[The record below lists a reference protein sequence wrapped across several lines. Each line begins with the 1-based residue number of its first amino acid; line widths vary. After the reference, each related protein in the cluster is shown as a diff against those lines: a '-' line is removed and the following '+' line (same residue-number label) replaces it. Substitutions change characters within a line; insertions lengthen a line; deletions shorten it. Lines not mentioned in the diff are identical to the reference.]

1 MALSRRSHRYSTS
14 GDYWPGF
21 VDAMATLLLVMTF
34 LLSMFMITQYFVT
47 QESSGKD
54 NALSS
59 LNRQISQLTE
69 LLALERSKQKSLE
82 ETVTT
87 LTATL
92 SNARSEN
99 SRLQGLISAAGNKGQ
114 AADARVSALTSELE
128 AEKKLSAE
136 ARSQVAILNQQLA
149 ELRRQIAALNAA
161 LEASEA
167 RDKASR
173 ETIINLGQR
182 LNVALAK
189 KVQELAQFRSDF
201 FGKLLKILRKRSD
214 VRVVGDRFVFQTEV
228 LFPSGS
234 ADISLEGLP
243 ELDKLADA
251 LHELSREIPPDIDW
265 VLRVDGHTDDR
276 PIASAAFPSNWELSA
291 ARAISV
297 VRYLISRGIPPN
309 RLVAAGFGEH
319 HPLVRGD
326 SDEARARNRRIELK
340 LTQK

>member
-47 QESSGKD
+47 QESTGKD
-54 NALSS
+54 TALSS

-69 LLALERSKQKSLE
+69 LLALERSKKKSLE

-87 LTATL
+87 LQATL
-92 SNARSEN
+92 SSSQSET
-99 SRLQGLISAAGNKGQ
+99 SRLQGLIAAAGDKGQ
-114 AADARVSALTSELE
+114 AASAQVSALSSELE
-128 AEKKLSAE
+128 AEKKLTAE
-136 ARSQVAILNQQLA
+136 AKSQVAILNQQLA
-149 ELRRQIAALNAA
+149 ELRRQIAALTEA

-167 RDKASR
+167 QDKANKQ
-173 ETIINLGQR
+173 TITNLGQR

-228 LFPSGS
+228 LFASGS
-234 ADISLEGLP
+234 AEVSLEGLP

-251 LHELSREIPPDIDW
+251 LHELRREIPPDIDW

-276 PIASAAFPSNWELSA
+276 PISSANYPSNWELSA

-297 VRYLISRGIPPN
+297 VRYLVSRGIPPY
-309 RLVAAGFGEH
+309 RLVAAGFGEY
-319 HPLVRGD
+319 HPLEKGGTD
-326 SDEARARNRRIELK
+326 AARARNRRIELK

>member
-1 MALSRRSHRYSTS
+1 MALSRRSHRYSS
-14 GDYWPGF
+14 GGDYWPGF

-69 LLALERSKQKSLE
+69 LLALERSKKKSLE
-82 ETVTT
+82 ETIVT
-87 LTATL
+87 LQATL
-92 SNARSEN
+92 ASSQAET
-99 SRLQGLISAAGNKGQ
+99 SRLQGLIAAAGSEGQ
-114 AADARVSALTSELE
+114 AASAQVRALRSEIE
-128 AEKKLSAE
+128 MEKKLSAQ
-136 ARSQVAILNQQLA
+136 ARAQVAVLNQQLA
-149 ELRRQIAALNAA
+149 ELRRQIAALTQA

-173 ETIINLGQR
+173 QTIINLGQR

-251 LHELSREIPPDIDW
+251 LHELRREIPPDINW

-276 PIASAAFPSNWELSA
+276 PISSPNFPSNWELSA

-297 VRYLISRGIPPN
+297 VRYLISRGIPPH

-319 HPLVRGD
+319 HPLEKG
-326 SDEARARNRRIELK
+326 SSEAARARNRRIELK